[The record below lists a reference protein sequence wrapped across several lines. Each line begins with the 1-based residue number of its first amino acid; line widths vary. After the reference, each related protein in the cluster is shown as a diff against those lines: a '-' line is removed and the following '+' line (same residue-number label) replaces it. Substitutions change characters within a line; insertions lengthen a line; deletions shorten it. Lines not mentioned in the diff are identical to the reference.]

1 MVFGPRN
8 NRNFVLEMNQKERQ
22 KALFCVLSS
31 KVQANALVV
40 VKNLEMK
47 EMKTQAMQAVVK
59 ALPIGKNALIALAA
73 KNKNVEKSASNL
85 KTVKTIL
92 ASYLNMAD
100 LLKYETLVLP
110 EEAVV
115 QLNALRA

>member
-1 MVFGPRN
+1 
-8 NRNFVLEMNQKERQ
+8 MNQKERQ
-22 KALFCVLSS
+22 KALFCMLSA
-31 KVQANALVV
+31 KLQANALVV

-47 EMKTQAMQAVVK
+47 EMKTQAMQAVVE
-59 ALPIGKNALIALAA
+59 ALPIGKNALIALAT
-73 KNKNVEKSASNL
+73 KNENVEKSAANL
-85 KTVKTIL
+85 KMVKTIL